1 MEILTHIDQ
10 TSGAAAPFC
19 PPPFCFPSCL
29 MISLLIKESES
40 ISNHSRAS
48 IKRFDHIGRRIKR
61 FGTLL
66 VIKYINERVKSRGE
80 VDRRQ
85 IISFPLIRFNLNLH
99 QTRWQQAV
107 LAVET
112 LA

>member
-66 VIKYINERVKSRGE
+66 VIKYINERVKE
-80 VDRRQ
+80 VRSIGGRL
-85 IISFPLIRFNLNLH
+85 SAFL
-99 QTRWQQAV
+99 
-107 LAVET
+107 
-112 LA
+112 